1 MIFLSQKF
9 KSQISVKI
17 NITLTNF
24 ENKVQKYFYKL

>member
-17 NITLTNF
+17 NITSTNF
-24 ENKVQKYFYKL
+24 ENKVQILL